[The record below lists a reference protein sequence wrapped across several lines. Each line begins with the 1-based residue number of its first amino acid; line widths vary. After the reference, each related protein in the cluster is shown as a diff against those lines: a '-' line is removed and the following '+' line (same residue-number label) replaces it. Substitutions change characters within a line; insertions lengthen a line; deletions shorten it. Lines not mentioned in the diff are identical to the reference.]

1 MKLIKSLLF
10 LNIFLLVIVQGL
22 KAQPGCPSVEA
33 GNNVTLDC
41 GTNCTN
47 LTASCLAT
55 GATTTYTV
63 SPVPYAPPYAYNTGT
78 PILVSID
85 DTWSSVIPLPFTFCF
100 YGASYTQIIAGS
112 NGDLSF
118 ATMSAGS
125 YCPWMYS
132 VSCPSPSLVAAGN
145 IFGPYHDIDPAV
157 TGQMYYAILGSY
169 PCRTFVVSWNQVA
182 MFSAECNS
190 LLATHQV
197 VLYESTN
204 VIEVYIQNKP
214 LCSSWNSGNAIVGI
228 QNLDGT
234 LGIAA
239 PGRNTSQWTASN
251 EAWRFTPA
259 GSPNY
264 TLTWWQG
271 ATQIGTG
278 ATVNV
283 CPSAATTYTAQVVY
297 DCCVGN
303 DVTVTDNVTVSLAS
317 GGVSLAPVSPA
328 ICISGSVNLIA
339 SGSDTYSWAPPTGLN
354 QTTGPNVTASPTTTT
369 TYVVTGTSPGCTSTN
384 SITVTVNPNP
394 AVTNMSTSI
403 CSGGTFTS
411 SPVNG
416 TNGVVP
422 AGTTYSWAAPSVAGI
437 TGAVAGSNAA
447 DISGT
452 LTNTTNAPINVVYTV
467 TPQIGSCV
475 GNPFSVTVT
484 VNPVPF
490 ITNMAAIICSG
501 GTFTTSPANGTNGI
515 VPSGTT
521 YSWSAPIV
529 AGINGTSAGT
539 NAGTISGTLN
549 NTTDNPINVDYTVT
563 PTSGTCTGAAFTITV
578 TVNPVPAVTAM
589 TSTICSGGSF
599 IVTPVNGTNGV
610 IPTGTTYSW
619 SAPATSGITG
629 AAAGSNA
636 ATINGTLTN
645 TTNAPVNVVYT
656 VTPQTGTCT
665 GSTFTVTVTVNPV
678 PAVTNM
684 TTSICSG
691 GTFTATPV
699 NGANGIVPSG
709 TTYTWLAPVAAGIT
723 GTAAGTNASNIS
735 GTLSNSTNSPINVVY
750 TVTPTFGTCTGAAFT
765 VTVTVNPQPAVT
777 NMTDSICS
785 EGSFTSIPVNGTNGI
800 VPTGTTYSWPAPAIT
815 GITGT
820 AAGTNAANISGTL
833 INTTNAPIIVV
844 YTVTPSTGTCNGA
857 TFTVTVTVNPAP
869 TSDFTLSSPNCVA
882 NTATVTYAGTGSSG
896 AIYTWDFS
904 GASAVPG
911 SGQGP
916 HQVTWTSPGSYDI
929 TLTVT
934 ENSCVSTQTLHTVLV
949 SNISTNNP
957 TSTDVICNGQSN
969 GTATVYPINGSTPY
983 SYLWNTSPSQTTQTA
998 TNLPAGTFYVT
1009 ITDNLGCVTYDTVQI
1024 IQPSALDIDV
1034 IYENEGCLNSC
1045 DGSVSVNVTGGIQP
1059 YEYSWTGA
1067 ASDTS
1072 EVLNLCAGNYSVTV
1086 SDSNNCTITGSA
1098 TIITNSPINADAY
1111 ADAQTIFMP
1120 SSVQFYFTGSG
1131 AVDYLWDFGDG
1142 TTSNISNPSHIYTS
1156 AGEYTV
1162 ILVVSSGAP
1171 DFCTDSIQIIIT
1183 VLEPSKVTIPNIFTP
1198 NVDGVNETFRA
1209 ESEGLETE
1217 EMLIYNRW
1225 GKQIYSWSKVGG
1237 EWDGTINGQKAAE
1250 GIYYYIF
1257 GAVGFDGKEYR
1268 FNGTVTLL
1276 R

>member
-10 LNIFLLVIVQGL
+10 TNIFLFAIIQGL
-22 KAQPGCPSVEA
+22 QAQPGCPSVEA

-63 SPVPYAPPYAYNTGT
+63 SSIPYAPPYAYNTGT
-78 PILVSID
+78 AILVNID
-85 DTWSSVIPLPFTFCF
+85 DTWSSVITLPFAFCF
-100 YGASYTQIIAGS
+100 YGVSYTQIIAGS
-112 NGDLSF
+112 NGVLSF
-118 ATMSAGS
+118 ATGDAGTFCEWSYSA
-125 YCPWMYS
+125 
-132 VSCPSPSLVAAGN
+132 SCPSPDLIPAGN

-169 PCRTFVVSWNQVA
+169 PCRTYVVSWNEIA
-182 MFSAECNS
+182 MFSTECNS
-190 LLATHQV
+190 MLATHQI

-214 LCSSWNSGNAIVGI
+214 LCTSWNGGNAIVGI
-228 QNLDGT
+228 QNPDGT
-234 LGIAA
+234 LGITA

-283 CPSAATTYTAQVVY
+283 CPSSATTYTAQVVY

-317 GGVSLAPVSPA
+317 GGVSLAPANPA
-328 ICISGSVNLIA
+328 ICVNGSINLTA
-339 SGSDTYSWAPPTGLN
+339 SGSDTYTWSPATGLN
-354 QTTGPNVTASPTTTT
+354 QTTGSTVTASPTTTT
-369 TYVVTGTSPGCTSTN
+369 TYSVTGISPGCTSTN
-384 SITVTVNPNP
+384 QITVTVNPNP
-394 AVTNMSTSI
+394 DVTNMTASI

-422 AGTTYSWAAPSVAGI
+422 AGTTYSWPAPSVTGI
-437 TGAVAGSNAA
+437 TGAAAGSNAA

-452 LTNTTNAPINVVYTV
+452 LTNTTNTPINVVYTV
-467 TPQIGSCV
+467 TPQVGSCT
-475 GNPFSVTVT
+475 GNPFTVTVT
-484 VNPVPF
+484 VNPVPA
-490 ITNMAAIICSG
+490 ITNMTATICSG
-501 GTFTTSPANGTNGI
+501 GTFTSSPANGTNGI

-521 YSWSAPIV
+521 YSWPAPV
-529 AGINGTSAGT
+529 ATGITGTAAGT

-563 PTSGTCTGAAFTITV
+563 PTSGTCTGAPFTITV
-578 TVNPVPAVTAM
+578 TVNPAPAVTAM
-589 TSTICSGGSF
+589 TTTICSGGTFSA
-599 IVTPVNGTNGV
+599 TPVNGTNGV
-610 IPTGTTYSW
+610 VPTGTTYSW
-619 SAPATSGITG
+619 PAPVASGITG
-629 AAAGSNA
+629 TASGSNA
-636 ATINGTLTN
+636 ATISGTLAN

-656 VTPQTGTCT
+656 ITPQTGTCT
-665 GSTFTVTVTVNPV
+665 GSPFTVTVTVNPA
-678 PAVTNM
+678 PAITNM
-684 TTSICSG
+684 TASICSG
-691 GTFTATPV
+691 ETFTATPL
-699 NGANGIVPSG
+699 NGTNGIVPAG
-709 TTYTWLAPVAAGIT
+709 TSYTWPAPVVAGIT

-735 GTLSNSTNSPINVVY
+735 GTLTNSTSSPINVVY
-750 TVTPTFGTCTGAAFT
+750 TVTPASGTCTGAAFT
-765 VTVTVNPQPAVT
+765 VTITVNPQPAVT
-777 NMTDSICS
+777 NMTDTICS
-785 EGSFTSIPVNGTNGI
+785 QGTFTASPVDITNGV
-800 VPTGTTYSWPAPAIT
+800 VPTGTTYSWSAPVVA

-820 AAGTNAANISGTL
+820 AAGSNAANISGTL
-833 INTTNAPIIVV
+833 INTTNAPITVV
-844 YTVTPSTGTCNGA
+844 YTVTPTAGTCNGA
-857 TFTVTVTVNPAP
+857 TFTVSVTVNPAP
-869 TSDFTLSSPNCVA
+869 TSDFTISSPNCVG
-882 NTATVTYAGTGSSG
+882 NTATVTYTGTGSSG
-896 AIYTWDFS
+896 ATYTWGFS
-904 GASAVPG
+904 GGSAVPG

-929 TLTVT
+929 TLTVS
-934 ENSCVSTQTLHTVLV
+934 ENNCVSTQTLHTVLV

-957 TSTDVICNGQSN
+957 TTTDVLCNGQSN

-983 SYLWNTSPSQTTQTA
+983 TYLWSTSPAQTGQTA
-998 TNLPAGTFYVT
+998 TNVPAGTFYVT
-1009 ITDNLGCVTYDTVQI
+1009 ITDNLGCIIYDTVQI
-1024 IQPSALDIDV
+1024 IQPTALDIDV
-1034 IYENEGCLNSC
+1034 TYENEGCTNSC

-1059 YEYSWTGA
+1059 YQYNWTGA
-1067 ASDTS
+1067 VSNTS
-1072 EVLNLCAGNYSVTV
+1072 EVLNLCTGNYTVTV

-1098 TIITNSPINADAY
+1098 TISTNSPINADAY
-1111 ADAQTIFMP
+1111 ADAQTVFLP
-1120 SSVQFYFTGSG
+1120 TSVQFYFTGSG

-1142 TTSNISNPSHIYTS
+1142 TTSNSPNPSHSYT
-1156 AGEYTV
+1156 ATGEYTV
-1162 ILVVSSGAP
+1162 VLIVSTGAP
-1171 DFCTDSIQIIIT
+1171 DFCTDTVQIIIT
-1183 VLEPSKVTIPNIFTP
+1183 VHEPSKVTIPNVFTP
-1198 NVDGVNETFRA
+1198 NNDGANETFRV

-1225 GKQIYSWSKVGG
+1225 GKQIFSWSEVGG
-1237 EWDGTINGQKAAE
+1237 EWDGTINGQKAAD

-1257 GAVGFDGKEYR
+1257 SANGYDAKEYR
-1268 FNGTVTLL
+1268 SNGTVTLL